1 MSTRSS
7 DRKLTLESKH
17 PIRTTPFPSWP
28 HFEPD
33 EIATAARV
41 LQSGK
46 VNYWTGEEGRLFEEE
61 FAAQA
66 GCKYG
71 IAVANGTVALELA
84 LHALG
89 IGPGDE
95 VIVPSRTFIA
105 SASCVVMR
113 GAKPVVADVDPNSQN
128 ITAETI
134 RPLLTTRTRAIVAVH
149 LAGWPCDM
157 DPIVALAHEQG
168 SKVIEDCAQC
178 HGATYRGRP
187 VGSLGDVSAFSF
199 CQDKIM
205 TTGGEGGMVTT
216 NKKAVWEHA
225 WSYKDHGKS
234 HEAVYHRQHPPGFRW
249 LHESF
254 GTNWRLTELQS
265 ALGRTQLLKLPRML
279 EARRRNATILTQAFT
294 QHDALRVPQP
304 PSHIGH
310 SYYKYYAFV
319 RPAKL
324 RSGWNRDRILSAI
337 VAEGIPCFTGSCSE
351 IYLEK
356 AFTPELRPT
365 ERLTVA
371 KELGESSLMFLVHPT
386 LSEFDMHDTCQA
398 VAKVLEAASFNGK
411 ERQVDRDESLEIIS

>member
-1 MSTRSS
+1 
-7 DRKLTLESKH
+7 
-17 PIRTTPFPSWP
+17 
-28 HFEPD
+28 
-33 EIATAARV
+33 
-41 LQSGK
+41 
-46 VNYWTGEEGRLFEEE
+46 
-61 FAAQA
+61 
-66 GCKYG
+66 
-71 IAVANGTVALELA
+71 
-84 LHALG
+84 
-89 IGPGDE
+89 
-95 VIVPSRTFIA
+95 
-105 SASCVVMR
+105 MR

-157 DPIVALAHEQG
+157 DPIVALAREQG

-178 HGATYRGRP
+178 HGATYKGRP
-187 VGSLGDVSAFSF
+187 VGSLGDVGAFSF

-216 NKKAVWEHA
+216 NKRSVWEHA

-234 HEAVYHRQHPPGFRW
+234 HEAVYKRPHPPGFRW

-254 GTNWRLTELQS
+254 GTNWRLTEFQS
-265 ALGRTQLLKLPRML
+265 ALGRTLLRKLPRMV
-279 EARRRNATILTQAFT
+279 EARRRNAAILTQAFT

-319 RPAKL
+319 RPEKL
-324 RSGWNRDRILSAI
+324 RSGWTRDRILSAI

-371 KELGESSLMFLVHPT
+371 QELGETSLMFLVHPT
-386 LSEFDMHDTCQA
+386 LSEFDMHDTCRA
-398 VAKVLEAASFNGK
+398 VAKVLEAATFNG
-411 ERQVDRDESLEIIS
+411 EDRHLDRGVSLEIIS